1 MGRLATIV
9 TMALVGLLVATGSAG
24 ATHDRGRGLGFD
36 LATGAGAVEAGP
48 IVVKLGVLAISGAN
62 GERPFGQ
69 LVFQGNPPP
78 FGAVDIVGR
87 VTCLSVFGNQA
98 TVGFVVT
105 RSKAGF
111 PVGTNGEFS
120 IVDSRKRG
128 TPDRFEGRPTFAQPS
143 LCLPFEAG
151 NEVTKGAFIVHDST
165 R

>member
-24 ATHDRGRGLGFD
+24 ATHDGGRGLGFD
-36 LATGAGAVEAGP
+36 LATGAGVVENGP
-48 IVVKLGVLAISGAN
+48 VVVKLGVLAISGPR

-78 FGAVDIVGR
+78 LEAVDIVGR
-87 VTCLSVFGNQA
+87 VTCLGAFGNQA

-105 RSKAGF
+105 KSKAGF
-111 PVGTNGEFS
+111 PVGQHGEFS
-120 IVDSRKRG
+120 IFDSRRRG
-128 TPDRFEGRPTFAQPS
+128 TPDRFEGRPTMMAS
-143 LCLPFEAG
+143 TCAPFPAT
-151 NEVTKGAFIVHDST
+151 NEVAKGAFIIHDST